1 MPKNSNVSFNE
12 PEKES
17 SDWDEE
23 ARGGNALDLVRQ
35 GTMSS
40 DKELLRQLRDAM
52 NPKQQEQTRL
62 MLIQSGVGLTGL
74 GILMGIVI
82 VAEISLSSVEK
93 SVVGME
99 GTLKEMNGVLG
110 DMNNALTAM
119 NTALLP
125 VQEMETMSTTLEEMN
140 DELNRLT
147 QTICTSPVFSMTAA
161 QAGCPGPAAAV
172 GGRRRGLASGDIG
185 GGSSVQALASDPGTE
200 WL

>member
-1 MPKNSNVSFNE
+1 MGRPTNVSFNE

-17 SDWDEE
+17 SEWDEE
-23 ARGGNALDLVRQ
+23 ARGGNALELVRQ

-82 VAEISLSSVEK
+82 VAEMSLSSVEK

-161 QAGCPGPAAAV
+161 LAGCPGAAAPP
-172 GGRRRGLASGDIG
+172 GGRRRGLAAADLG

>member
-1 MPKNSNVSFNE
+1 MPTNVSFNE

-17 SDWDEE
+17 SEWDEE
-23 ARGGNALDLVRQ
+23 ARGGNALELVRQ

-82 VAEISLSSVEK
+82 VAEMSLSSVEK

-147 QTICTSPVFSMTAA
+147 QTICTSPVFSMTAQ
-161 QAGCPGPAAAV
+161 QAGCPGPAAL
-172 GGRRRGLASGDIG
+172 GGRRRGLRNVG

>member
-1 MPKNSNVSFNE
+1 MPTNVSFNE

-17 SDWDEE
+17 SEWDEE
-23 ARGGNALDLVRQ
+23 ARGGKALELVRQ

-82 VAEISLSSVEK
+82 VAQLSLSSVEK

-147 QTICTSPVFSMTAA
+147 ETICTSPVFSMTA
-161 QAGCPGPAAAV
+161 Q
-172 GGRRRGLASGDIG
+172 
-185 GGSSVQALASDPGTE
+185 
-200 WL
+200 

>member
-1 MPKNSNVSFNE
+1 MVMPSNVSFNE

-17 SDWDEE
+17 SEWDEE
-23 ARGGNALDLVRQ
+23 ARGGNALELVRQ

-82 VAEISLSSVEK
+82 VAEMSLSSVEK

-161 QAGCPGPAAAV
+161 LAGCPGAAAPP
-172 GGRRRGLASGDIG
+172 GGRRRGLAGADLG

>member
-1 MPKNSNVSFNE
+1 MVMPTNGSLNE

-17 SDWDEE
+17 SEWDEE

-82 VAEISLSSVEK
+82 VAEMSLSSVEK

-147 QTICTSPVFSMTAA
+147 ETICTSPVFSMTAQ
-161 QAGCPGPAAAV
+161 QAGCPGPAAL
-172 GGRRRGLASGDIG
+172 GGRRRGLRNIG